1 MDVVD
6 ETDNIT
12 LHSRGLTLG
21 PALLTRQVRLG
32 LSNRK
37 LTRVKVE
44 SSGEQSISYDIVPN
58 LSKNLGNGIRLQI
71 RYATLSE
78 CRTRGF

>member
-21 PALLTRQVRLG
+21 PALLTRQVRLS

-44 SSGEQSISYDIVPN
+44 SSGERAKHKLRNRTKFVYVPRKRN
-58 LSKNLGNGIRLQI
+58 KITDQI
-71 RYATLSE
+71 RHFV
-78 CRTRGF
+78 RM

>member
-1 MDVVD
+1 MTIEVDVVE

-21 PALLTRQVRLG
+21 PALLTRQVRLA

-37 LTRVKVE
+37 LTRVKVTYIVE
-44 SSGEQSISYDIVPN
+44 SSGEVGYVSSS
-58 LSKNLGNGIRLQI
+58 L
-71 RYATLSE
+71 TLTE
-78 CRTRGF
+78 KHKLRNRTKFL